1 MQYFL
6 QGIIMGLAYV
16 APIGM
21 QNMFVINGALAHS
34 RRQALV
40 VGLTVTLFDVALAFS
55 CFYGIGAMMDYYR
68 WLRELVLFF
77 GSLIVTY
84 IGISLLLAKAEKK
97 AEEAA
102 ALSFPKMVVSAFVVT
117 WFNPQALIDG
127 TMMLGAFRVS
137 LPVNEALPFIIGVA
151 SASLIWFTGLALVVS
166 YSGNLIQGRVLRYI
180 NLACGGIIIIYGL
193 GLMVKLIQMVF

>member
-97 AEEAA
+97 TEEAA

-166 YSGNLIQGRVLRYI
+166 YTGNLIQGRVLRYI

>member
-97 AEEAA
+97 RKK
-102 ALSFPKMVVSAFVVT
+102 LQPYPFLR
-117 WFNPQALIDG
+117 WL
-127 TMMLGAFRVS
+127 FRP
-137 LPVNEALPFIIGVA
+137 L
-151 SASLIWFTGLALVVS
+151 W
-166 YSGNLIQGRVLRYI
+166 
-180 NLACGGIIIIYGL
+180 
-193 GLMVKLIQMVF
+193 

>member
-166 YSGNLIQGRVLRYI
+166 YTGNLIQGRVLRYI

>member
-6 QGIIMGLAYV
+6 QGILMGLAYV

-21 QNMFVINGALAHS
+21 QNMFVINGALARS
-34 RRQALV
+34 RRQALL
-40 VGLTVTLFDVALAFS
+40 VGLTVTLFDVALAFC
-55 CFYGIGAMMDYYR
+55 CFYGIGAVMDYYS

-84 IGISLLLAKAEKK
+84 IGISLLLAKTEK
-97 AEEAA
+97 EAA
-102 ALSFPKMVVSAFVVT
+102 EGAVLSLRKMVVSAFVVT

-137 LPVNEALPFIIGVA
+137 LPVDDAQYFIFGVA
-151 SASLIWFTGLALVVS
+151 FASLLWFTSLALIVS
-166 YSGNLIQGRVLRYI
+166 YSGNLIKGRALRYI
-180 NLACGGIIIIYGL
+180 NLVCGGIIVIYGL
-193 GLMVKLIQMVF
+193 GLMLKLIQMVF

>member
-55 CFYGIGAMMDYYR
+55 CFYGIGAIMDYYR

-84 IGISLLLAKAEKK
+84 IGISLLLSKAEKK
-97 AEEAA
+97 TEEAA

-166 YSGNLIQGRVLRYI
+166 YTGNLIQGRVLRYI

>member
-34 RRQALV
+34 RRQALI

-97 AEEAA
+97 TEEAA

>member
-97 AEEAA
+97 TEEAA

>member
-34 RRQALV
+34 RRQALI

-97 AEEAA
+97 TEEAA

-137 LPVNEALPFIIGVA
+137 LPVNEALHFIIGVA
-151 SASLIWFTGLALVVS
+151 SASLIWFTGLALGVS

>member
-6 QGIIMGLAYV
+6 QGLLMGLAYV

-21 QNMFVINGALAHS
+21 QNLFVINGALAHC
-34 RRQALV
+34 RKQALL

-55 CFYGIGAMMDYYR
+55 CFYGIGAIMDYYSG
-68 WLRELVLFF
+68 LRALILFC

-84 IGISLLLAKAEKK
+84 IGVTLLLAKTENKPTEGAV
-97 AEEAA
+97 
-102 ALSFPKMVVSAFVVT
+102 LSIRKMVVSAFVVT

-137 LPVNEALPFIIGVA
+137 LPADDAQYFIIGVA
-151 SASLIWFTGLALVVS
+151 FASLIWFTGLALVVS
-166 YSGNLIQGRVLRYI
+166 YSGNLIKGRTLRYI
-180 NLACGGIIIIYGL
+180 NLVCGIIIILYGL
-193 GLMVKLIQMVF
+193 GLMLKLIQLVF

>member
-6 QGIIMGLAYV
+6 QGILMGLAYV

-21 QNMFVINGALAHS
+21 QNMFVINGALARS
-34 RRQALV
+34 RRQALL
-40 VGLTVTLFDVALAFS
+40 VGLTVTLFDVALAYC
-55 CFYGIGAMMDYYR
+55 CFYGIGAVMDYYS

-84 IGISLLLAKAEKK
+84 IGISLFLAKAEKK
-97 AEEAA
+97 PAEGAV
-102 ALSFPKMVVSAFVVT
+102 LSLRKMVVSAFVVT

-137 LPVNEALPFIIGVA
+137 LPVADAQYFIFGVA
-151 SASLIWFTGLALVVS
+151 FASLLWFTGLALVVS
-166 YSGNLIQGRVLRYI
+166 YSGNLIKGQALRYI
-180 NLACGGIIIIYGL
+180 NLVCGGIIVIYGL
-193 GLMVKLIQMVF
+193 GLMLKLIQMVF

>member
-97 AEEAA
+97 TEEAA

-137 LPVNEALPFIIGVA
+137 LPVNEALHFIIGVA

-180 NLACGGIIIIYGL
+180 NLACGGIIVIYGL